1 MPMAEVFAEQGDEVM
16 VDVSDELKKS
26 IEYLNGWD
34 HDVLFLMI
42 HKTFVFKNFNQ
53 AFGFMT
59 RVALY
64 AEQVNHHPDWRNAW
78 NKVHVT
84 LSTVDVGGL
93 TVKDVAMAEFMD
105 GAHSQCETP

>member
-1 MPMAEVFAEQGDEVM
+1 MM
-16 VDVSDELKKS
+16 VDVSDELKNS
-26 IEYLNGWD
+26 VECLSGWD
-34 HDVLFLMI
+34 HDVLFSMI

-78 NKVHVT
+78 NTVHVILT
-84 LSTVDVGGL
+84 TVDVGGL
-93 TVKDVAMAEFMD
+93 TIKDVAMAEFMD
-105 GAHSQCETP
+105 GVHSQIQAF